1 MSSERRPGYAVTAP
15 DVREIMLQFT
25 GRVRALGLPEKLL
38 RLVFLRASQ
47 INGCAFCV
55 DMHVKQLKIAGESEL
70 RLYHVVI
77 WRESP
82 LFNARERAALEWAE
96 VVTKLPAD
104 GVSDEV
110 YERVRTQFSEK
121 EISDLTFAI
130 VGINGWN
137 RISIASRAVPG
148 SMDALYGLTRAGLSI
163 AA

>member
-1 MSSERRPGYAVTAP
+1 MPRFDYPKLSTEMVKKFSEFSQTVAKGSIDAKLVHLI
-15 DVREIMLQFT
+15 EL
-25 GRVRALGLPEKLL
+25 RV
-38 RLVFLRASQ
+38 SQ